1 MAKLSAFRTDS
12 AAIKGGEWIRVGE
25 EYDDL
30 EILTRGITDEYLDAQ
45 ATRQRRA
52 ASGFNGDASKIPSA
66 IRRAINVECLI
77 AHTVLGVRNLKH
89 DDGRDVTLAEF
100 QDLLRNPDYGDLV
113 VACFKAAG
121 QVGVLRKADIEEAVG
136 NSVPPS
142 VTA

>member
-52 ASGFNGDASKIPSA
+52 ANGFNGDVSKIPSA
-66 IRRAINVECLI
+66 IRRAINVECLVL
-77 AHTVLGVRNLKH
+77 HTVIDLRNLQH
-89 DDGRDVTLAEF
+89 DDGAPVTLAQF

-113 VACFKAAG
+113 VACYKAAG
-121 QVGVLRKADIEEAVG
+121 QVGVRRKADSEEASG
-136 NSVPPS
+136 NFAPPS